1 MGLCPGN
8 RTRARPADIG
18 RVAAAVPYP
27 AHVTPRDLLGRLY
40 DAFNRRAYDEAMTLL
55 HPDFIEDW
63 PQSGEVIR
71 GPANLRAILE
81 NYPGGVD
88 LEAAPAYHGRD
99 EEWAITPGY
108 TVVRVTDNG
117 KTGTAVLKIRYA
129 DGSEWWMIVLIEV
142 RDDLLYR
149 QTTFFAEPF
158 EAPEWRAQW
167 VERANR

>member
-1 MGLCPGN
+1 MGGLHACRRPPGTGSAPRNRSSKPGLHRADQPRHRAARDRPMGLCPGN

-18 RVAAAVPYP
+18 RVAPAVPYP

-108 TVVRVTDNG
+108 TV
-117 KTGTAVLKIRYA
+117 
-129 DGSEWWMIVLIEV
+129 
-142 RDDLLYR
+142 
-149 QTTFFAEPF
+149 
-158 EAPEWRAQW
+158 
-167 VERANR
+167 